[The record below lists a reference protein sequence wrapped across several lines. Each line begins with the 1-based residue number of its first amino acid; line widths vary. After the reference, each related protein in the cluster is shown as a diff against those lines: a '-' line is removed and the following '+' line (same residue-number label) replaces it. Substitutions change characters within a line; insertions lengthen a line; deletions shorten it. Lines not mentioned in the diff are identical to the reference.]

1 MKTTT
6 MKLKCIVRVKP
17 KGDDEQSG
25 IQNFNST
32 HINVDNQQF
41 GPFTSVIGPQDTQSE
56 TFERVMGPLIESFNS
71 GINATVFMYGQTGSG
86 KTHSLFGPPKFFNY
100 NQDAWGVCPRA
111 IEKIIG
117 KGQVTISVVEIYFDD
132 CFDLLNSKV

>member
-1 MKTTT
+1 MKSTT

-111 IEKIIG
+111 IE
-117 KGQVTISVVEIYFDD
+117 
-132 CFDLLNSKV
+132 